1 MPATDPTLD
10 APTVDLSDGRYAL
23 VGKFAGLSKRAAQ
36 QMIRQHGGKITEKV
50 DESVDVIVLGE
61 AELPKSDRHHLE
73 LLEGEAVDLAI
84 HSGKIEVIDETEL
97 WQRLGLV
104 GDAHDVDIRNL
115 YTPAMLAELLQV
127 PTATVR
133 RWHRRGL
140 IQPRTEIRRLPYF
153 DFQEIINAR
162 TLASLLAEG
171 ISPSQLERKL
181 GNLEKYSPGV
191 KRRLAQLTVIV
202 EGKDILLREGEGL
215 IDGIGQFRFDFDAS
229 QIEQKSTAAEDAPV
243 SLEVGDADTA
253 ETAAAEMTPKEML
266 RAAAELE
273 DENQLQEAS
282 LVYRTTLAAYG
293 PDAEVH
299 FRLAELLYRMEAPEA
314 ARERYYAA
322 IEIDEDFVEAR
333 ANLGCVLYEL
343 GDTELAFAAW
353 NGALAYHPDYADVHL
368 HLARSLDEQLRP
380 NEGEQHWQQ
389 FLHLAPE
396 SPWAEQA
403 RQRLYGEKEE
413 PPVES
418 HTEEA
423 PAD

>member
-1 MPATDPTLD
+1 MGTPDPTHTS
-10 APTVDLSDGRYAL
+10 AAAGISQGRYAL
-23 VGKFAGLSKRAAQ
+23 LGKFAGLSKRATQ
-36 QMIRQHGGKITEKV
+36 QMIRQQGGKVTDKLNS
-50 DESVDVIVLGE
+50 SVDVIVVGE
-61 AELPKSDRHHLE
+61 ADVSKSGHRHPELPKDESLDS
-73 LLEGEAVDLAI
+73 AI
-84 HSGKIEVIDETEL
+84 QSGKIELIDETEL

-104 GDAHDVDIRNL
+104 GDAHDADIRNL

-181 GNLEKYSPGV
+181 GELEKYSPGV

-229 QIEQKSTAAEDAPV
+229 QASQQRSTTQETPLSIAAHDANAV
-243 SLEVGDADTA
+243 
-253 ETAAAEMTPKEML
+253 ETAAAEMTPTEL
-266 RAAAELE
+266 LQAAALLE

-299 FRLAELLYRMEAPEA
+299 FRLAELLYRMGAAEA

-343 GDTELAFAAW
+343 GDTELAIAAW
-353 NGALAYHPDYADVHL
+353 KGALAYHPDYADVHL
-368 HLARSLDEQLRP
+368 HLGRSLDEQTRAT
-380 NEGEQHWQQ
+380 EGRQHWEQ
-389 FLHLAPE
+389 FLELAPE

-403 RQRLYGEKEE
+403 RQRLECEGET
-413 PPVES
+413 S
-418 HTEEA
+418 
-423 PAD
+423 